1 MPESLPY
8 LLSGIIS
15 SIDETLSVS
24 SSSSFSETL
33 NLALPPFASFIERM
47 KPIIQELHQNADPDI
62 VSIKR
67 AVESLHSQLR
77 RTQVLIKNCNGPPIS
92 AKSMENCVH
101 DLGRC
106 LGLLL
111 MAWIDAPCEIREGMG
126 MLQKEMMATRFE
138 EEMEIA
144 EDDGVVRDIED
155 LMVRVKRGGEE
166 VDTMMAY
173 LELGVLIRKGLVDEE
188 ENGRVI
194 SVLLNRLG
202 CGKNGE
208 RLKIILLLRS
218 LACQNDENKEKMAGI
233 ETLSTIVRS
242 LTRDIEESR
251 EAVGLLRDLSVTQKV
266 RQRIGRVQGCIVML
280 VTLFNGDDC
289 RASHDAGMILMA
301 LSSNTQ
307 NVLLMAEAG
316 YFIPLVQYL
325 KEGSHMNKI
334 IMATAIS
341 RMELTDQMR
350 SILGELGCIEPLVK
364 MFTSG
369 KLEAKMSSLGAI
381 LNLSSLI
388 QNVRFLIDAGIVPP
402 LLQLLFS
409 VTSVLLTLREPASA
423 ILASLAKS
431 ELILIHKDAAHQIL
445 SLLNLSSPIIQLH
458 LLNALNSIA
467 SHSKSKRVRAKM
479 NENGA
484 IQLLFPFLIESSPE
498 LRTVALN
505 LLFNLSEDFTEELT
519 DFLGENHLN
528 ILVDIIR
535 TTVSENEKAAALAIL
550 SNLLINEKKATE
562 ILIKANLIPLLVSL
576 IETNSTIAP
585 TTTRTWLIESIAGV
599 LIRFTVPWDKKLQ
612 KISASH
618 GVIPCLVKLLS
629 DGSAIAKSRAASS
642 LAQLSQ
648 NSLSLC
654 KNKSSRWFCVIN
666 SSESFCELHNGHC
679 IIKNTFCIVKAG
691 AVSPLIR
698 ILEGKEREADEAV
711 LNALSTLMQDEIWE
725 NGSKLIEN
733 SSGVQTIIRILDIGS
748 LKAQEKAVWM
758 LERIFRSD
766 SYREK
771 HGARAQLLLID
782 LAQKGDPSLKP
793 MIAKIL
799 AHLDLLQ
806 MQSSY
811 F

>member
-1 MPESLPY
+1 
-8 LLSGIIS
+8 
-15 SIDETLSVS
+15 
-24 SSSSFSETL
+24 
-33 NLALPPFASFIERM
+33 
-47 KPIIQELHQNADPDI
+47 
-62 VSIKR
+62 
-67 AVESLHSQLR
+67 
-77 RTQVLIKNCNGPPIS
+77 
-92 AKSMENCVH
+92 
-101 DLGRC
+101 
-106 LGLLL
+106 
-111 MAWIDAPCEIREGMG
+111 
-126 MLQKEMMATRFE
+126 
-138 EEMEIA
+138 
-144 EDDGVVRDIED
+144 
-155 LMVRVKRGGEE
+155 
-166 VDTMMAY
+166 
-173 LELGVLIRKGLVDEE
+173 
-188 ENGRVI
+188 
-194 SVLLNRLG
+194 
-202 CGKNGE
+202 
-208 RLKIILLLRS
+208 
-218 LACQNDENKEKMAGI
+218 
-233 ETLSTIVRS
+233 
-242 LTRDIEESR
+242 
-251 EAVGLLRDLSVTQKV
+251 
-266 RQRIGRVQGCIVML
+266 
-280 VTLFNGDDC
+280 
-289 RASHDAGMILMA
+289 
-301 LSSNTQ
+301 
-307 NVLLMAEAG
+307 
-316 YFIPLVQYL
+316 
-325 KEGSHMNKI
+325 MNKI

-341 RMELTDQMR
+341 RMELTDQMK
-350 SILGELGCIEPLVK
+350 SILGEQGCIEPLVK

-381 LNLSSLI
+381 LNLSSLT
-388 QNVRFLIDAGIVPP
+388 QNVRFLINAGIVPP

-498 LRTVALN
+498 LRIVALN
-505 LLFNLSEDFTEELT
+505 LLFNLSKDSTEELT

-528 ILVDIIR
+528 ILVDIIH
-535 TTVSENEKAAALAIL
+535 TTVSENEKTAALAIL
-550 SNLLINEKKATE
+550 SNLPINDKKATE

-576 IETNSTIAP
+576 METNSTKAP

-612 KISASH
+612 RISASH

-654 KNKSSRWFCVIN
+654 KIKSSRWFCVIN

-698 ILEGKEREADEAV
+698 ILEGKEREVDETV

-725 NGSKLIEN
+725 NGSKIIEN
-733 SSGVQTIIRILDIGS
+733 SSGVQAIVRILDVGS

-758 LERIFRSD
+758 LERIFRSE

-771 HGARAQLLLID
+771 YGARAQLLLID